1 MKRIMRTLH
10 FLIPVLLMTQLL
22 GCIGAQTRRD
32 ATRMGASVDR
42 EPLQASVAKTRFQDS
57 ASQRAVAVDSAIELS
72 EKYARLSEETATL
85 RQENKDLTGRNQQ
98 LRDQATNLK
107 AQLEQT
113 QKELTEATDIMREML
128 IELNNWKAN
137 VLGFRAEM
145 REAEKAQLEA
155 LLRILRVLGGDVQ
168 LELAGGE
175 NKTSTVVTASE
186 MAEAQ
191 EQDTTGA
198 SQSND

>member
-1 MKRIMRTLH
+1 MKRIMRALH
-10 FLIPVLLMTQLL
+10 FLMPVLLMTQLL
-22 GCIGAQTRRD
+22 GCIGAERRGD
-32 ATRMGASVDR
+32 ATRMPASVDR

-57 ASQRAVAVDSAIELS
+57 ASQGAVAVDSAIELS
-72 EKYARLSEETATL
+72 EKYARLSEEAATL

-198 SQSND
+198 SESND